1 MRNISSNTNT
11 PAAPPRAGPQSV
23 SRIFLIMESLATSP
37 AGATLSELAFEA
49 DAPKTSLVGLLTG
62 LTKEEYLVRDPAGRY
77 FLGPQFLSLAMKA
90 VAGRELVTLVRPT
103 LEKLS
108 VDTGETAVLGALASD
123 AELVTY
129 LDRAESSNP
138 IRYAVSVG
146 ERRDLYCTAMGKLL
160 LAFFDEARLNKYLK
174 NSRTAF
180 TTSTVTNGAAL
191 KKELLHIR
199 KQGFSR
205 TQDERVEGASG
216 IAAPIFSSEG
226 DVVASLLIAG
236 PSGRM
241 SQNAGQNEPLLK
253 KAAEDCSLLI
263 GGKSKKGTKNEF

>member
-1 MRNISSNTNT
+1 MRIKNLNTN
-11 PAAPPRAGPQSV
+11 AASSPSRASPQSV
-23 SRIFLIMESLATSP
+23 GRIFLIMESLTELP
-37 AGATLSELAFEA
+37 AGATLSELATKT

-62 LTKEEYLVRDPAGRY
+62 LTNEGYLLRDQSGRY

-108 VDTGETAVLGALASD
+108 LDTGETAVLGALASD

-129 LDRAESSNP
+129 LDRAESINP

-160 LAFFDEARLNKYLK
+160 LAFFDEPRLDKYLK
-174 NSRTAF
+174 KRRRAF
-180 TTSTVTNGAAL
+180 TPSTVTKAEDL
-191 KKELLHIR
+191 KNELSYIR
-199 KQGFSR
+199 SQGLSY
-205 TQDERVEGASG
+205 TQDERIDGASG
-216 IAAPIFSSEG
+216 IAAPIYSSEG
-226 DVVASLLIAG
+226 EVIASLLIAG

-241 SQNAGQNEPLLK
+241 AKNAYLIEPLLEQ
-253 KAAEDCSLLI
+253 AAKNCSLLI
-263 GGKSKKGTKNEF
+263 GGKSKKE